1 MLNTL
6 IIAKT
11 GYLFNNHKLNHL
23 LNLLFGFI
31 KVYLAETN
39 NAVVGVAGVEPAV
52 TPTPRVH
59 VNRYTTARR
68 SDCTLNRRLPGN
80 RLDALSARQD
90 TLAGREAGL
99 LQIRIFPHRGDRV
112 IMTAEKLSLRADHRA
127 LFA

>member
-59 VNRYTTARR
+59 VTGTPHP
-68 SDCTLNRRLPGN
+68 DHCIVLNP
-80 RLDALSARQD
+80 
-90 TLAGREAGL
+90 
-99 LQIRIFPHRGDRV
+99 
-112 IMTAEKLSLRADHRA
+112 M
-127 LFA
+127 